1 MTEVMVRQLKV
12 KCDVVDRL
20 RKDIAYYNRE
30 ADEQRAHVQKLVS
43 GNADPYDVRQQQK
56 VLDET
61 TCMLP
66 DCTTRL
72 NAALDDLR
80 EHFDAVNAAGMVVA
94 PELTQRAEQTLNR
107 IE

>member
-1 MTEVMVRQLKV
+1 MTTEAMVRQLKV

-20 RKDIAYYNRE
+20 RKDIVYYNKE
-30 ADEQRAHVQKLVS
+30 AEDQRAHVQRLVS

-72 NAALDDLR
+72 NAALVDLR
-80 EHFDAVNAAGMVVA
+80 EQLDAVNAAGVA
-94 PELTQRAEQTLNR
+94 MPSELAERAEKTLNK
-107 IE
+107 E